1 MEHEVTNVVP
11 LRPAIPGAASLQW
24 RARAIAIASWLRS
37 EVPRD
42 ARIYQILFLG
52 SLLSYGVL
60 ARDFS
65 LRGEQMLLTFAAGA
79 ATQAF
84 WLHWKGLRQRGYL
97 SAIVTCFGLSILLRA
112 DSLWVHPLAAAL
124 AISAKFVI
132 RVNGKHLFNPANFGL
147 LMAVALLPGT
157 WASPGQWGNALAA
170 AVWFVALGAIVT
182 QRARRADIAW
192 IFLGTWLS
200 MVALRV
206 AWLGQSWSVW
216 LHQLGNGGLLLF
228 AFFMISDPMTIPNH
242 ARGRLLYAVLVAI
255 VAFCWQYVLFKPN
268 ALVWALFLASP
279 LVPLIDRL
287 LPAPRFQWRAASGD
301 SRDNHARLD
310 SSPSAR
316 PGSCSSRSRTTSD
329 DSACA
334 ARLPSSAISTTVSAP
349 LPSRSIVK
357 S

>member
-11 LRPAIPGAASLQW
+11 LRPALPGAAALQW
-24 RARAIAIASWLRS
+24 RARAFALGVWLRS

-42 ARIYQILFLG
+42 ARVYQILFLG
-52 SLLSYGVL
+52 SLLSFGVL

-65 LRGEQMLLTFAAGA
+65 LHGEQMLLTFAAGA

-84 WLHWKGLRQRGYL
+84 WLHRKGLRQRGYL

-147 LMAVALLPGT
+147 LTAIGLLPGAWT
-157 WASPGQWGNALAA
+157 SPGQWGNGLAA
-170 AVWFVALGAIVT
+170 AVWFVALGGIVT

-192 IFLGTWLS
+192 IFLATWLAI
-200 MVALRV
+200 VALRV

-228 AFFMISDPMTIPNH
+228 AFFMISDPMTIPNRT
-242 ARGRLLYAVLVAI
+242 AMRIAYAVI
-255 VAFCWQYVLFKPN
+255 VAAIAYVWQFGWFRPN
-268 ALVWALFLASP
+268 ALPWALLIATP
-279 LVPLIDRL
+279 LVPLLDRL
-287 LPAPRFQWRAASGD
+287 APAPVHRW
-301 SRDNHARLD
+301 
-310 SSPSAR
+310 
-316 PGSCSSRSRTTSD
+316 
-329 DSACA
+329 
-334 ARLPSSAISTTVSAP
+334 
-349 LPSRSIVK
+349 K
-357 S
+357 